1 MTHSLYYK
9 FIIGYLVFGL
19 LGFITIA
26 TISSDMTYDFLLETK
41 SDALYDEANM
51 LASDFSQ
58 LYRGRNSNLNEAA
71 PRLKRLLP
79 TCRERL
85 GSWTPPDISWQTAVS
100 RLKPM

>member
-51 LASDFSQ
+51 LA
-58 LYRGRNSNLNEAA
+58 
-71 PRLKRLLP
+71 
-79 TCRERL
+79 
-85 GSWTPPDISWQTAVS
+85 
-100 RLKPM
+100 

>member
-19 LGFITIA
+19 LGFITIG
-26 TISSDMTYDFLLETK
+26 TVSSNMTYDFLLETK

-58 LYRGRNSNLNEAA
+58 LYRGRSSDLN
-71 PRLKRLLP
+71 
-79 TCRERL
+79 
-85 GSWTPPDISWQTAVS
+85 
-100 RLKPM
+100 

>member
-41 SDALYDEANM
+41 SDALYDEATCWHQIS
-51 LASDFSQ
+51 ASST
-58 LYRGRNSNLNEAA
+58 AA
-71 PRLKRLLP
+71 
-79 TCRERL
+79 E
-85 GSWTPPDISWQTAVS
+85 TPI
-100 RLKPM
+100 

>member
-71 PRLKRLLP
+71 PRLKAAA
-79 TCRERL
+79 TYREKP
-85 GSWTPPDISWQTAVS
+85 GSWTPPDISWQTVVS

>member
-51 LASDFSQ
+51 LAQISASSTA
-58 LYRGRNSNLNEAA
+58 GRNSNLNE
-71 PRLKRLLP
+71 LP
-79 TCRERL
+79 QAESGCYLPAGRSLDRGHHRTYRGRQQCP
-85 GSWTPPDISWQTAVS
+85 G
-100 RLKPM
+100 

>member
-1 MTHSLYYK
+1 MVFTPDVYKRQLYYK

-58 LYRGRNSNLNEAA
+58 LYRGRNSTLNEAA
-71 PRLKRLLP
+71 PRPVSYTHLQHERSASKR
-79 TCRERL
+79 
-85 GSWTPPDISWQTAVS
+85 I
-100 RLKPM
+100 